1 MIPFLRTVAIFNAA
15 IWLGSTV
22 FFTFIVAPTV
32 LGLKGALT
40 PFWAG
45 YATQA
50 VIAKLFWVQHVCAGV
65 ALVHLVA
72 EFLHIGRPIDRAVLW
87 ILLAIFGI
95 GLLGGF
101 VLQPKLRQWHL
112 VKYSPSAPAAERV
125 AAESSFRLW
134 HGISMAGNTLVL
146 LGLVFY
152 LWRVSNAPTTART
165 VTIPRFNGRDSGG
178 VA

>member
-1 MIPFLRTVAIFNAA
+1 MIPLLRTVAIFNAA

-22 FFTFIVAPTV
+22 FFTFFVAPTV

-50 VIAKLFWVQHVCAGV
+50 VVAKLFWVQHVCAGV
-65 ALVHLVA
+65 SLVHILA
-72 EFLHIGRPIDRAVLW
+72 EFLYIGRPIDRAILW
-87 ILLAIFGI
+87 VLLAIFGM
-95 GLLGGF
+95 GLFGGF

-112 VKYSPSAPAAERV
+112 IKYSPSAQPVERK

-134 HGISMAGNTLVL
+134 HGVSMGGNTLAL
-146 LGLVFY
+146 AGLVFY
-152 LWRVSNAPTTART
+152 LWRISTAPTVART
-165 VTIPRFNGRDSGG
+165 VTIPRFNG
-178 VA
+178 